1 VNEDS
6 KPIINGCILIHLFQV
21 DLLLHIA

>member
-6 KPIINGCILIHLFQV
+6 MPIINGCILIHLFQV